1 MTTQT
6 RSVTPQAVD
15 DDLLAT
21 LPTTDDPT
29 LRLALNAVTH
39 SGVNDSALDR
49 EKVTG
54 TPKVM
59 SNRLDDW
66 AATSQ
71 QKSGRC
77 WLFSSLNLLRSAARK
92 DLGVKNFELSGNYA
106 VFWDKFERA
115 NYFLAD
121 VIATASEPLDS
132 RLIQFMLA
140 EVLGDGGQWDM
151 AVSIYAK
158 HGVVPKE
165 AMPETEPSTHTAQ
178 MNKQLQTLL
187 RKAALD
193 LREQAAAGASQEV
206 LDAARK
212 GILSDVWRILVISL
226 GNPPSSFEWEWIDD
240 DKGFHRDGVLT
251 PQQFY
256 ERHVG
261 IDLSGYV
268 CLVDDPR
275 QEHPKGRA
283 LTVDHLGNVVGGRQI
298 RYINAPMDTI
308 KKLAAE
314 TIVAGEPVWFG
325 ADVSQQS
332 GRDDGLLVGDLYDY
346 SGLFGVDLSTT
357 KEQRV
362 NTGASAMNHAMLFTG
377 VDVADGAPRRWR
389 VENSWGEEPGDK
401 GFFTM
406 DDAWFTDYVFEVV
419 VKIDSLPA
427 DLKAAVTE
435 EPLALPAWDPMGT
448 LAD

>member
-6 RSVTPQAVD
+6 RSATPQVVD

-39 SGVNDSALDR
+39 SGVNNSALDR

-77 WLFSSLNLLRSAARK
+77 WLFSSLNLLRSTARK

-121 VIATASEPLDS
+121 IIATASEPLDS
-132 RLIQFMLA
+132 RLIQFMLT

-256 ERHVG
+256 EKHVG

-275 QEHPKGRA
+275 REHPKGRA
-283 LTVDHLGNVVGGRQI
+283 LTVEHLGNVVGGRQI

-314 TIVAGEPVWFG
+314 AIVGGEPVWFG

-332 GRDDGLLVGDLYDY
+332 GRDDGLLVADLYDY

-377 VDVADGAPRRWR
+377 VDVADGSPRRWR

-406 DDAWFTDYVFEVV
+406 DDAWFSDYVFEVV
-419 VKIDSLPA
+419 VKIDSLPD
-427 DLKAAVTE
+427 DLKPAVTE